1 MNYLQKYIINA
12 NVYLTKKKKKIFPI
26 ELKSRLHLPD
36 FFADK
41 INNMQLL
48 IVNVSYL
55 YNKKKGNS

>member
-12 NVYLTKKKKKIFPI
+12 NVYLTKKKTIPI
-26 ELKSRLHLPD
+26 ELKSRLHSPD

-48 IVNVSYL
+48 IVYVSYL
-55 YNKKKGNS
+55 YN

>member
-12 NVYLTKKKKKIFPI
+12 NVYLTKKKKKKTIPI
-26 ELKSRLHLPD
+26 ELKSRLHSPD

-48 IVNVSYL
+48 IVYVSYL
-55 YNKKKGNS
+55 YN

>member
-12 NVYLTKKKKKIFPI
+12 NVYLTKKKKKTIPI
-26 ELKSRLHLPD
+26 ELKSRLHSPD

-48 IVNVSYL
+48 IVYVSYL
-55 YNKKKGNS
+55 YN

>member
-12 NVYLTKKKKKIFPI
+12 NVYLTKKKKKTIPI

-48 IVNVSYL
+48 IVYVSYL
-55 YNKKKGNS
+55 YN